1 MRLLTNYQSGQNAF
15 AKVSK
20 LPEISKFLSLNLP
33 FINQFYNNN
42 GIYRQN
48 MRKNIHFRRI
58 PDYIV
63 QELHSI
69 ESQHII
75 AGAIINATKAEI
87 SCGTYRHLG
96 IQMRNGTLEVP
107 GIIYPD
113 KLSGLYAHRNRNG
126 IVWILKSL
134 PKITKTFSFESPN
147 FGNPDKGYHTTYWSR
162 KVYQRRLEP
171 PRDWDL
177 ALSIISQNDEYVR
190 VKVAINTIIDRQHP
204 DFRKDLFF
212 AINLL
217 QEQCRD
223 SHVFDAAITDEELAH
238 VTTVGWEIFP
248 PGTIDRTLHEIT
260 NRLHNP
266 TPERKREIQ
275 RRTNILNRLHP
286 TEYILGRG
294 MNSRYF
300 GAKFGENIV
309 VFENMDYGNALY
321 ILFDNWQE
329 ISQMSRIDILKR
341 HERDFIRIIHKNG
354 WEKAI
359 KRHIDEL
366 KAHNE

>member
-1 MRLLTNYQSGQNAF
+1 
-15 AKVSK
+15 
-20 LPEISKFLSLNLP
+20 
-33 FINQFYNNN
+33 
-42 GIYRQN
+42 

-107 GIIYPD
+107 RIIYPD
-113 KLSGLYAHRNRNG
+113 KLSGLYARRNRNG

-147 FGNPDKGYHTTYWSR
+147 FGDPDKGYHTTYIDR

-171 PRDWDL
+171 PRDWEIV
-177 ALSIISQNDEYVR
+177 LSVINQDNEHIR
-190 VKVAINTIIDRQHP
+190 IKATINTILNRQDP
-204 DFRKDLFF
+204 NFRNELFF

-223 SHVFDAAITDEELAH
+223 CHVFDATISDEELARI
-238 VTTVGWEIFP
+238 TTVGWEIFP
-248 PGTIDRTLHEIT
+248 PGTMDRTFSVIT
-260 NRLHNP
+260 ERLRKSS
-266 TPERKREIQ
+266 PERQREIQ
-275 RRTNILNRLHP
+275 RRANALNRLYP
-286 TEYILGRG
+286 TEYIIGSG
-294 MNSRYF
+294 MNTRYF
-300 GAKFGENIV
+300 GAKFGDNIV
-309 VFENMDYGNALY
+309 VFENVDYGNALY

-341 HERDFIRIIHKNG
+341 HERDFIRVIHKNG
-354 WEKAI
+354 WEKAL

-366 KAHNE
+366 KALNKQ